1 MRDLDAVLD
10 ALRKALHSARE
21 STPAD
26 LFDRDHAALVEELT
40 PRELEVLQL
49 VATGRTNPE
58 IAKRL
63 EISVGTAKWY
73 TSQIYGKLA
82 VGNRTQAVSRA
93 RELGILP

>member
-1 MRDLDAVLD
+1 MMSVN
-10 ALRKALHSARE
+10 
-21 STPAD
+21 TPG
-26 LFDRDHAALVEELT
+26 RSPSRCAAPTLVKEPT

-58 IAKRL
+58 IAKSL

-73 TSQIYGKLA
+73 TSQIYGKLE
-82 VGNRTQAVSRA
+82 VQNRTQAVARA